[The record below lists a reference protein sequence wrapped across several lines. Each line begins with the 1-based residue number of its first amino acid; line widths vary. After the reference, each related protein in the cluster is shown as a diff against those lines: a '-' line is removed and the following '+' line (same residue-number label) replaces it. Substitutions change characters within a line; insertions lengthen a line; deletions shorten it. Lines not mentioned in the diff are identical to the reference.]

1 MARPRKEIDKQ
12 RLEALASRMCTNE
25 EMAAELGCSAD
36 TLERRFA
43 GTIKK
48 GHDRARLSLRA
59 KQFEVAMGRPAQQAV
74 YLRQNQDKDG
84 NQFGDL
90 VLRDGKPILIMQE
103 QEAVKPNVTML
114 IFLGKQY
121 LEQSDKLAFEGAGE
135 GFEFVK

>member
-1 MARPRKEIDKQ
+1 MARPRKQIDKK

-25 EMAAELGCSAD
+25 EMAAELDCSAD

-43 GTIKK
+43 GTIKR
-48 GHDRARLSLRA
+48 GHERAKLSLRA
-59 KQFEVAMGRPAQQAV
+59 KQFEVAMGRPPQPAV
-74 YLRQNQDKDG
+74 YLREHQDVEG
-84 NQFGDL
+84 NQYGDL
-90 VLRDGKPILIMQE
+90 VLRDGKPVLLLDA

-121 LEQSDKLAFEGAGE
+121 LEQSDKVSFEEGD